1 MGIYLNSK
9 SPSDA
14 YKAAASEKY
23 FVDKSALIAELIPA
37 LGTSQRFF
45 CITRPRRFGKSV
57 MADMVAAFFGKKADS
72 KELFD
77 SLEIA
82 SPRIMKQLK
91 RDSGKD
97 YDRYLNQYD
106 VIYIDFSEIPEH
118 CNSYHAY
125 INRILSVLKR
135 DIQTAFPEYYTDS
148 ADSIWDIL
156 TAIYQENRQR
166 FIFVLDE
173 WDAIFHMDFITEADK
188 KAYLLFLKSLLK
200 GRVYAELVYMTG
212 ILPIAK
218 YSDGSELNMFVE
230 YNMATTER
238 FSQYFGFSSSE
249 VDRLY
254 AIYQQSTDTPRFTRD
269 DLRIWYDGYYSAGK
283 ERLYNPRSIVCAL
296 TDNQLRNYWTSSGI
310 YDSIFHYIKNHE
322 NDMQDDLAILFAGEC
337 IPSDIQEYA
346 ATAMQLDTKDEIYS
360 ALVVYGLLTY
370 KEGLVSIPNHELM
383 DSFASMMK
391 KERSLGYIYNLA
403 NVSRKMLSA
412 TLSGNTQE
420 MAEILSFAHNTESPI
435 FSYNSEI
442 ELSAI
447 VNLVYLAARDNY
459 RVEREDK
466 AGEGY
471 VDFIFYPDQKNQ
483 DAFILE
489 LKVDST
495 PDDAIRQIK
504 DKEYVL
510 RFKGKLGEKTKYTG
524 RILAVGISYDK
535 KMKKH
540 SCKVEELSE
549 I

>member
-1 MGIYLNSK
+1 
-9 SPSDA
+9 
-14 YKAAASEKY
+14 
-23 FVDKSALIAELIPA
+23 
-37 LGTSQRFF
+37 
-45 CITRPRRFGKSV
+45 
-57 MADMVAAFFGKKADS
+57 
-72 KELFD
+72 
-77 SLEIA
+77 
-82 SPRIMKQLK
+82 
-91 RDSGKD
+91 
-97 YDRYLNQYD
+97 
-106 VIYIDFSEIPEH
+106 
-118 CNSYHAY
+118 
-125 INRILSVLKR
+125 
-135 DIQTAFPEYYTDS
+135 
-148 ADSIWDIL
+148 
-156 TAIYQENRQR
+156 
-166 FIFVLDE
+166 
-173 WDAIFHMDFITEADK
+173 
-188 KAYLLFLKSLLK
+188 
-200 GRVYAELVYMTG
+200 
-212 ILPIAK
+212 
-218 YSDGSELNMFVE
+218 
-230 YNMATTER
+230 
-238 FSQYFGFSSSE
+238 
-249 VDRLY
+249 
-254 AIYQQSTDTPRFTRD
+254 
-269 DLRIWYDGYYSAGK
+269 
-283 ERLYNPRSIVCAL
+283 
-296 TDNQLRNYWTSSGI
+296 
-310 YDSIFHYIKNHE
+310 
-322 NDMQDDLAILFAGEC
+322 MQDDLAILFAGEC

-403 NVSRKMLSA
+403 NASRKMLSA